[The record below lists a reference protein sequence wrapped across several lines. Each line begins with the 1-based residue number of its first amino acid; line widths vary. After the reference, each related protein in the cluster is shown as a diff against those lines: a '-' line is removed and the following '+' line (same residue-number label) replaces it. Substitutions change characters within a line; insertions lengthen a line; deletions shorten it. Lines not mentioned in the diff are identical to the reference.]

1 MQRDLAEVIRFMAAP
16 VAGSALL
23 HRHTTSAACLTT
35 QTKCA
40 PFPSAMR
47 RIVAALGSDADS
59 PASAHLYYLVFF
71 FASLTISPEILF

>member
-59 PASAHLYYLVFF
+59 SASAHLYLFFF
-71 FASLTISPEILF
+71 FASATISLEILF